1 MRMGRVVY
9 VVLAAGVAGCG
20 TTRMTDTPRS
30 ASEMMLISQ
39 AIDTTIAKLDFSAL
53 GGKTVFLDVQYL
65 DGTVDKGYLISSLR
79 QHLLAHGALL
89 QEKREQSLYV
99 VEPRSGA
106 VGTDKNSVL
115 IGVPAMSLPPLV
127 PGVPTTIPEIALIKN
142 TDQRGVAKV
151 AVFAYNRVTGRALWQ
166 SGMKEADSNLE
177 ETWVFGAG
185 PHSRGSIRPKAQFAG
200 EEIPSLTLPFGGGK
214 QSDPSLADQADQAD
228 PTDRSAAPS
237 PSEAHEWTNADT
249 PPRPQP
255 VPFALL
261 GLTGPAAAADR
272 RIIRSGMSLPEDQTV
287 QSVQP
292 AAMTVPVPP
301 RAPTVPV
308 SMPAPTPK
316 LIQPPT
322 YPLPK
327 VN

>member
-1 MRMGRVVY
+1 MRMGRVVC

-30 ASEMMLISQ
+30 GSEMILISQ
-39 AIDTTIAKLDFSAL
+39 AIDTTVARLDFSAL
-53 GGKTVFLDVQYL
+53 SGKTVFLDVQYL
-65 DGTVDKGYLISSLR
+65 DGAVDKGYLISSLR

-89 QEKREQSLYV
+89 QEKRDQSLYV

-106 VGTDKNSVL
+106 IGTDKNSLL
-115 IGVPAMSLPPLV
+115 IGVPALSLPPLI

-142 TDQRGVAKV
+142 TDQRAIAKV

-166 SGMKEADSNLE
+166 SGTKEADSNLE
-177 ETWVFGAG
+177 DTWVFGAG
-185 PHSRGSIRPKAQFAG
+185 PYSRGSIRPKAQIAG

-214 QSDPSLADQADQAD
+214 QSDPSLADQAEQAD
-228 PTDRSAAPS
+228 RYAAPS

-272 RIIRSGMSLPEDQTV
+272 RIIRSGMSLPEDQAV
-287 QSVQP
+287 QAP
-292 AAMTVPVPP
+292 APTVPVPP

-308 SMPAPTPK
+308 SAPTPAPR
-316 LIQPPT
+316 LVQPPQ